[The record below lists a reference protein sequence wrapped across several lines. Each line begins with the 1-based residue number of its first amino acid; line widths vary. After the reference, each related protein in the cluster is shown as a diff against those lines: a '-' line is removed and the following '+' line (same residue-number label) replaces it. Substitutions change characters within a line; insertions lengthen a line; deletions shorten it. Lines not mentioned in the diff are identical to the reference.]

1 MTILYPCFCPFL
13 VNPIL
18 PFFPKSLGLVNNR
31 GQPPHPA
38 EVVHNHYTVPIMHIH
53 VCTILFCTLIAISHL
68 QAQELFGKS
77 HDQVRNGLN
86 YVQR

>member
-13 VNPIL
+13 ANPIL

-31 GQPPHPA
+31 AHPA
-38 EVVHNHYTVPIMHIH
+38 EVVHNHYVPIMHIH
-53 VCTILFCTLIAISHL
+53 VCTIILFCALIAISHL
-68 QAQELFGKS
+68 QAQELYGKS

-86 YVQR
+86 YVQQ